1 MRFNRFESMIGTDLL
16 KKLKHRS
23 VAIFGLGGVGSFAV
37 EAIVRS
43 GVGKIIIC
51 DFDRIE
57 KTNINRQL
65 IALESTLGMLKTEVV
80 EARIK
85 DINPEAIVLAYPI
98 KADAVLIRDILSMN
112 PDFVVDAIDD
122 VIAKTTLIK
131 EAIRKD
137 IPIIAA
143 MGFANKLH
151 PELIEISTM
160 DKTQVCPL
168 AKIMRKKL
176 KDDNVTLNFPVV
188 FSKETPRKST
198 NETILGSSA
207 YCPSTAG
214 LMLAS
219 YVVNK
224 LIGEHQ

>member
-1 MRFNRFESMIGTDLL
+1 MRFNRFASMIGTDLL
-16 KKLKHRS
+16 ESLKHRT
-23 VAIFGLGGVGSFAV
+23 VAIFGLGGVGSYAV

-43 GVGKIIIC
+43 GICKIIIC
-51 DFDRIE
+51 DFDTIDE
-57 KTNINRQL
+57 TNINRQL
-65 IALESTLGMLKTEVV
+65 IALDSTLGMLKTEVV
-80 EARIK
+80 ESRIK
-85 DINPEAIVLAYPI
+85 DINPDTVVLSYPI
-98 KADAVLIRDILSMN
+98 KADAVIIRDILSMN
-112 PDFVVDAIDD
+112 PDFVIDAIDD
-122 VIAKTTLIK
+122 VSAKAALIK

-137 IPIIAA
+137 IPIIAS

-151 PELIEISTM
+151 PELIEISTL

-176 KDDNVTLNFPVV
+176 KEDNVTLNFPVV
-188 FSKETPRKST
+188 FSKETPKKS
-198 NETILGSSA
+198 NKDNILGSSA